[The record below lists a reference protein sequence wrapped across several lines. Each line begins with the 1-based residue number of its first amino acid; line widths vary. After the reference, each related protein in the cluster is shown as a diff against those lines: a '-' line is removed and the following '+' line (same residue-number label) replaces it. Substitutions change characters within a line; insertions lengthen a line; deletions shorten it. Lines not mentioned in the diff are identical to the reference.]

1 MIEYLERL
9 SISEAEELKRTIREL
24 FRQTCILK
32 VKYDPVTL
40 VQKDNPRY
48 RMCERHKEFIRD
60 YLMITGCEL
69 LHDPQ
74 ECIFRIS
81 GEGIMTEKLSMTT
94 TLLVLL
100 LKLIY
105 RDKIMGEGLRATVT
119 TLEEIREY
127 GKNTN
132 LINRKLT
139 NQEWQ
144 EALTLMKVHQMLE
157 IPCAIVNVEDTTPL
171 YIYSTVNIYCKT
183 ADINELVSQ
192 YQEEAEKM
200 TEPEEDIREGSEE
213 DYHQNVL
220 E

>member
-1 MIEYLERL
+1 MIEYLNSL
-9 SISEAEELKRTIREL
+9 SITEAEEVKRTIRDL
-24 FRQTCILK
+24 FKQTCILK

-40 VQKDNPRY
+40 VPRDNPRY
-48 RMCERHKEFIRD
+48 RICEKHKDFIRD
-60 YLMITGCEL
+60 YLSVTGCEL

-74 ECIFRIS
+74 ESIFRIS
-81 GEGIMTEKLSMTT
+81 GEGIATEKMSMTT
-94 TLLVLL
+94 TLLVLI

-119 TLEEIREY
+119 NLEEIREY

-144 EALTLMKVHQMLE
+144 EALTLMKFHQMLE

-171 YIYSTVNIYCKT
+171 YIYSTVNIYCRT
-183 ADINELVSQ
+183 ADINELIRQ
-192 YQEEAEKM
+192 YEEEAVQLEM
-200 TEPEEDIREGSEE
+200 RAAMQPEEE
-213 DYHQNVL
+213 
-220 E
+220 

>member
-1 MIEYLERL
+1 MIEYLNSL
-9 SISEAEELKRTIREL
+9 SITEAEEVKRTIRDL

-40 VQKDNPRY
+40 VPRDNPRY
-48 RMCERHKEFIRD
+48 RTCEKHKEFIRD
-60 YLMITGCEL
+60 YLSVTGCEL

-74 ECIFRIS
+74 ESIFRIS
-81 GEGIMTEKLSMTT
+81 GEGIATEKMSMTT
-94 TLLVLL
+94 TLLVLI

-144 EALTLMKVHQMLE
+144 EALTLMKFHQMLE

-171 YIYSTVNIYCKT
+171 YIYSTVNIYCRT
-183 ADINELVSQ
+183 ADINELVRQ
-192 YQEEAEKM
+192 YEEEAVQLEM
-200 TEPEEDIREGSEE
+200 RAAMPPGEE
-213 DYHQNVL
+213 
-220 E
+220 